1 MNWTDAFEGIE
12 GMEDMETDRFEDGV
26 PCGQTC
32 EKPIQSLRKRNASY
46 RADYL
51 FIRPKGY
58 RTPSGRGTSTSSAS
72 FGVLPHSSL
81 RYHQ

>member
-26 PCGQTC
+26 PCGPPC

-58 RTPSGRGTSTSSAS
+58 RTPSDEVQVHR
-72 FGVLPHSSL
+72 VPHL
-81 RYHQ
+81 VFCLTRR